1 MTDYSS
7 DKIRNIVLT
16 GHSGSGKSTL
26 AEAMLYTT
34 NEISRIGSIAEGST
48 QSDFHPDEISRQHS
62 LTLSLLNCSWNNH
75 KINIIDTP
83 GLTDF
88 LGDVKSGSHVAE
100 TMLLTVDESTGV
112 GYGADIAWEAA
123 EEMNMPVIFALTKAD
138 LDQAHFQESLD
149 YLRNHFSR
157 DIIPLEYPVYEG
169 QNFVGAV
176 NLLSLKTMRF
186 ALDKSG
192 THNDEKDIPDSVKD
206 KVLALREA
214 LMETLAESDESI
226 MNTFFENGTLTDSEI
241 DKGLKSALRK
251 RKIFP
256 VFVVSSTDN
265 IGVTP
270 LMDFIV
276 EDCPSPIE
284 KPSQEGIMPD
294 EPTIFIFK
302 TINEH
307 HVGELSFFRVYSGSI
322 HSGLDMVNNSNN
334 SMERIHQI
342 FFYKWEK
349 PKRST

>member
-149 YLRNHFSR
+149 SVSYTHLRAHETVLDLVCR
-157 DIIPLEYPVYEG
+157 LLLEKKK
-169 QNFVGAV
+169 NT
-176 NLLSLKTMRF
+176 NN
-186 ALDKSG
+186 KS
-192 THNDEKDIPDSVKD
+192 HLIRV
-206 KVLALREA
+206 
-214 LMETLAESDESI
+214 TLEQ
-226 MNTFFENGTLTDSEI
+226 L
-241 DKGLKSALRK
+241 
-251 RKIFP
+251 
-256 VFVVSSTDN
+256 
-265 IGVTP
+265 
-270 LMDFIV
+270 
-276 EDCPSPIE
+276 
-284 KPSQEGIMPD
+284 
-294 EPTIFIFK
+294 
-302 TINEH
+302 
-307 HVGELSFFRVYSGSI
+307 
-322 HSGLDMVNNSNN
+322 
-334 SMERIHQI
+334 
-342 FFYKWEK
+342 
-349 PKRST
+349 